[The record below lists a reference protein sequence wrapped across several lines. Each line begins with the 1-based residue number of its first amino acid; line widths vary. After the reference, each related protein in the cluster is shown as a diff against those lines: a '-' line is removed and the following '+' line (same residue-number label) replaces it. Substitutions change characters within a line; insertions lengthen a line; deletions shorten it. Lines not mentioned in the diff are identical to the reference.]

1 MSKPNPSIT
10 ADLLNHLSAKKG
22 ILPKEV
28 SSLPEKK
35 DYTNRPQPQ
44 SSKISSRSAE
54 KGMVLSRTRTSAR
67 GK

>member
-10 ADLLNHLSAKKG
+10 ANLLSRLSAKKD
-22 ILPKEV
+22 ILPKET
-28 SSLPEKK
+28 SSLQEKK
-35 DYTNRPQPQ
+35 EYTSRPQPQ
-44 SSKISSRSAE
+44 SSRVSSRSAE

>member
-10 ADLLNHLSAKKG
+10 ADLLSSLSVKRDT
-22 ILPKEV
+22 LPKEI
-28 SSLPEKK
+28 SSLSEKK

-44 SSKISSRSAE
+44 SSKVSSRSAE